1 MTFTDAIK
9 NSVLESFAASDLTT
23 TSIVFTL
30 AASAALGFYIY
41 LIYRLN
47 TKSSFYS
54 RTFNKTLAL
63 LPMIT
68 SCILLAMQSNLIISL
83 GMVGALSIVRFRNAV
98 KDPMD
103 LTFLFWSISVGIV
116 VGAGL
121 FELAAIFSLAF
132 TVMVFALDL
141 LPAFHT
147 PYLLVVAAESLES
160 EERVWDEIRAVAKG
174 ATLRSRN
181 VTKNA
186 VELVVEIKMGK
197 DYSVVNRIAEIDGVY
212 SVNLLSHDGEVRV

>member
-9 NSVLESFAASDLTT
+9 NSVLESFAAADLSTT
-23 TSIVFTL
+23 NIVFTL
-30 AASAALGFYIY
+30 VVAVILGFYIY

-68 SCILLAMQSNLIISL
+68 SCILLAMQSSLVISL

-103 LTFLFWSISVGIV
+103 LTFLFWSISVGIIA
-116 VGAGL
+116 GAGL
-121 FELAAIFSLAF
+121 FELAVLFCLAF
-132 TVMVFALDL
+132 TAMTFALDL
-141 LPAFHT
+141 LPAFRT
-147 PYLLVVAAESLES
+147 PYLLVVATESLES
-160 EERVWDEIRAVAKG
+160 EEQVWDEIRAIAKS

-186 VELVVEIKMGK
+186 VELVVEMKMGK
-197 DYSVVNRIAEIDGVY
+197 DYSVVNRIADIEGVY